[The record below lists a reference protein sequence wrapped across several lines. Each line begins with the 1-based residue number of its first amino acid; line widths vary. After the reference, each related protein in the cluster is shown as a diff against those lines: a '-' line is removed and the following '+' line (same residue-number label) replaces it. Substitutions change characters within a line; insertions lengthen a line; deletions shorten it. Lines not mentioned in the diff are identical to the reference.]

1 VREVLGRL
9 MPYLLRYR
17 RGLALG
23 IGALILRNVCAIAVP
38 LLIRE
43 AVDSL
48 TAGFSLTTA
57 GWFSAL
63 LVAVSA
69 VKGLFHFWMRVILI
83 GISRDVEYDL
93 RNDLFHHLMQL
104 SAGFYGRS
112 RTGDIM
118 ARATNDLNAVRQML
132 GPGVM
137 YTADTLLTLALT
149 VTVMA
154 WFDWRLTLVALL
166 PAPLVTVSVR
176 YLGGYIHRRFKKIQT
191 VFSDISN
198 RVQENISGV
207 RVVRAFVQE
216 DAEEAQFDAL
226 NQTYVREN
234 LRLAKA
240 SGLFMPMLQSLTS
253 ISFLLVL
260 WYGGYRLLDGAI
272 TLGSFL
278 MFNVFLGYLI
288 WPMVAMGW
296 VTNLIQRGTASL
308 ARIAELLDE
317 SPEIVSPESGGRS
330 AAAAAG
336 EIEFRDVAVRFGERP
351 ALGRIRLSISAGST
365 IAVVGPTG
373 SGKSTLLHLIPR
385 LFDPESGSVCLDGV
399 DLREYDVGSLRHE
412 IGFVPQETFLFGG
425 TWAENIAFG
434 AGEVSEEE
442 VRRAGE
448 LAGLTDDVAG
458 YPLGYETVLGE
469 RGITLSGGQKQR
481 TAIARAILRNPRIL
495 VLDDALSSVDTVT
508 EERILRALSTLMRER
523 TTILVSHR
531 VSTVRHADC
540 IYVLENGSIAEY
552 GNHEEL
558 LRAGKGYADLHR
570 KQMLEDELE
579 AI

>member
-1 VREVLGRL
+1 MREVLGRL